1 MLKRLCGPFYPLIS
15 IEKFL
20 AHDNRFEIDT
30 TKTNRFL
37 ITHHPKGWLRRL

>member
-1 MLKRLCGPFYPLIS
+1 MRPGPLFW

-20 AHDNRFEIDT
+20 AHDKRFEIDT

-37 ITHHPKGWLRRL
+37 LTHHPKGWVRRL